1 MLVKGDKIV
10 AKKNI
15 HNVIEKGEVCEVI
28 SNENGF
34 IAFSFG
40 NGLHK
45 GLMTVSEFE
54 ENFEM
59 YVEQKAPTITETM
72 INDIL
77 DNAKIM
83 TTTTF
88 DKCTIVS
95 CQLPNGFVITESS
108 ACVDPKNYDLELGKE
123 ICMKKIKDK
132 VLELEGYLLQQT
144 LWEDNLLFDDYDD
157 DDTEDDCDNDCN
169 ECDEYLNGYCDGCQ
183 IDREDEY
190 KGKEDKY
197 INDLLK
203 RLI

>member
-15 HNVIEKGEVCEVI
+15 HNVISEGEICEVI
-28 SNENGF
+28 SNECGF

-45 GLMTVSEFE
+45 GLMTISEFE
-54 ENFEM
+54 ENFDVYE
-59 YVEQKAPTITETM
+59 EPKAPTITEEM
-72 INDIL
+72 INDII
-77 DNAKIM
+77 DNSKIM

-132 VLELEGYLLQQT
+132 VWELEGYLLQET
-144 LWEDNLLFDDYDD
+144 LWENELLFDDDD
-157 DDTEDDCDNDCN
+157 DEEDSCGNNCE
-169 ECDEYLNGYCDGCQ
+169 ECDEHLNGYCDGCYL
-183 IDREDEY
+183 D
-190 KGKEDKY
+190 
-197 INDLLK
+197 
-203 RLI
+203 